1 LQALLLEQ
9 AGKEREVQ
17 ELAGSQPVDETF
29 DPLSADYLK
38 DPYPYYARFRR
49 EAPIFLAPKINMWV
63 VSRYEDILKIV
74 KDPETF
80 SNARVQ
86 EPLQALEP
94 EAAERLREG
103 VRVTPTTSNADPPKH
118 RRTRKH
124 ASKAFSARRVQALE
138 PRVREIAN
146 GLIDGFI
153 AEGRVDFVERFAFPL
168 PAMTVFSFIGFP
180 EEDTDYLKNLCF
192 DRLKITWGRPSP
204 EEQKPT
210 VEKMSDLFAY
220 VEDFVQGRANDLRDD
235 YTSDLLRIREEDE
248 DALSL
253 EEVTS
258 IIYSLTFA
266 GHETTTNLI
275 ANGSRHLLQTRE
287 QWEELREDPL
297 LLENAVEEMLRF
309 DTSVPAWRRMATRTV
324 EIAGVEVPEE
334 ARLLLLLASANR
346 DERQFDDP
354 DVFDIHRE
362 NAGKHLAFSQGIHYC
377 LGAPLARLEARIAFE
392 LLTARMPD
400 LRLAPEDQTLEFDP
414 NISFRGPKVLWV
426 EWTSD
431 QTTQDKSVPV
441 E

>member
-1 LQALLLEQ
+1 M
-9 AGKEREVQ
+9 Q
-17 ELAGSQPVDETF
+17 ETTSSYPVDENF
-29 DPLSADYLK
+29 DPLSEEYLE
-38 DPYPYYARFRR
+38 DPYAYYARFRR
-49 EAPIFLAPKINMWV
+49 EAPVFFALKIGMWV
-63 VSRYEDILKIV
+63 VSRYEDILAIV

-86 EPLQALEP
+86 EPLQKLEP
-94 EAAERLREG
+94 EAAERLKEG

-118 RRTRKH
+118 RRTRKY
-124 ASKAFSARRVQALE
+124 AQKAFSAKRVQELE
-138 PRVREIAN
+138 PRVREIAE

-153 AEGRVDFVERFAFPL
+153 DEGRVDFVERFAFPL

-180 EEDTDYLKNLCF
+180 EEDTEYLKSLCF
-192 DRLKITWGRPSP
+192 DRLRLTWGRPTA

-210 VEKMSDLFAY
+210 ADKMSDLFAY
-220 VEDFVQGRANDLRDD
+220 VEDFVQGRADDLRED

-253 EEVTS
+253 EEITS

-275 ANGSRHLLQTRE
+275 ANGLRQLLTRRE
-287 QWEELREDPL
+287 AWNELREDPDL
-297 LLENAVEEMLRF
+297 IENAVEEMLRF
-309 DTSVPAWRRMATRTV
+309 DTSVPAWRRMATRPV
-324 EIAGVEVPEE
+324 EISGAEVPEE

-346 DERQFDDP
+346 DEEQFDEP

-392 LLTARMPD
+392 LLTVRMAD
-400 LRLAPEDQTLEFDP
+400 LRLAPEDQTIEFDP
-414 NISFRGPKVLWV
+414 NISFRGPKELWV
-426 EWTSD
+426 EWMSD
-431 QTTQDKSVPV
+431 QTAEQT
-441 E
+441 